1 MSNSFKTVKDIV
13 EQEKNLGDFL
23 LNASLYLAH
32 KNKPFKSETL
42 EEHINLV
49 NKHFVLLVESSQ
61 LDGIIDKLIL
71 DFLLL
76 NKVDNQKLELLGDFL
91 KTIFSRTVIFHDYG
105 KINPNFQGNKDKMDN
120 DVFKSKIISNYIL
133 QTHHSKLGAYI
144 YLVQHFKET
153 LLSGLKPSEQ
163 QICLLFAVFFSYSI
177 IKHHSSK
184 LDTVDSKNIAFDKEE
199 LEAMKVYLKNYQI
212 DIPSQLKVLESK
224 IFSSIQLENKIFK
237 PFEAEKIIGKFPLYA
252 LTRLNFSL
260 LTASDYLATSE
271 YMNQKTLESLG
282 LIDKTLRE
290 KIIHAAEN
298 SYSYNREAYQ
308 LAESDFVTLNPKER
322 TGDNLNII
330 RQNMGIEVLRSIRK
344 HADKRLFYLEAP
356 TGSGKT
362 NLSMLVTAE
371 LLKANEEINK
381 VFYVFPFTTLITQTH
396 KAILKTLNLSENEVS
411 LLHSKAG
418 FQTNNEDDD
427 YGDKKKDYLNN
438 LFVHYPVCLL
448 THIRFFDILKTNEK
462 ETNYLLHRLANS
474 IVILDELQ
482 SYPPQHW
489 DKMLYFIQNFAE
501 SFNIKFV
508 LMSATL
514 PRIDKLN
521 LPIVNK
527 PEFTDLLPDAKQYFR
542 NANFADRVNFRFDY
556 RDATLKID
564 ELAEI
569 VLEKSAEYL
578 AKNDKK
584 GVFTI
589 IEFIF
594 KKSATEFE
602 ETIRGRFFDEDCIFV
617 LSGTILESR
626 RREIIN
632 FLKNENNRDK
642 KVLLITTQ
650 VVEAGVDIDMDLGF
664 KNVSL
669 IDSDEQLAGR
679 VNRNVKKEPCDVYLF
694 QMNKAGIIYKNDKRY
709 IVTRDSISKEV
720 HEEILKRKDFDK
732 LYELVIKQIDK
743 VNGFNEM
750 QNFGNTY
757 HQFIKKLDYKSV
769 HDKFQ
774 LIESKNLS
782 IFVPLCLPI
791 EVSDENDGF
800 EKIFS
805 ENELNFLIQNGIQS
819 EHREINGEKVW
830 DLYLFLIKN
839 KTDDF
844 IKQTI
849 EKKIISGI
857 ISKFTFSV
865 FLTDKIKLDLETFS
879 NPEKQFDDYFYLEH
893 HAKIYDYKK
902 GLVESKIESS
912 ENYIL

>member
-1 MSNSFKTVKDIV
+1 MSNSFKKIKDIV
-13 EQEKNLGDFL
+13 EQERNLGDFL
-23 LNASLYLAH
+23 LDASLYLAH
-32 KNKPFKSETL
+32 KNIPFESETL
-42 EEHINLV
+42 EEHISLV

-61 LDGIIDKLIL
+61 LDCVIDKLIS
-71 DFLLL
+71 DFLIT
-76 NKVDNQKLELLGDFL
+76 NKVDNQRVELLGDFL
-91 KTIFSRTVIFHDYG
+91 KMIFAKTIIFHDYG

-120 DVFKSKIISNYIL
+120 DVFKSKMIPNYIL

-144 YLVQHFKET
+144 YLVKHFKDT
-153 LLSGLKPSEQ
+153 ILSGLKPSEQ
-163 QICLLFAVFFSYSI
+163 QICLLFTLFLSYSI
-177 IKHHSSK
+177 LKHHSSK
-184 LDTVDSKNIAFDKEE
+184 LEFINSKNIAFDKEE
-199 LEAMKVYLKNYQI
+199 LEAMTVYLKNYQI
-212 DIPSQLKVLESK
+212 EIPAQLKVLESDV
-224 IFSSIQLENKIFK
+224 FSSVQLENKIFK
-237 PFEAEKIIGKFPLYA
+237 PFTEHKIIGDFPLYA

-271 YMNQKTLESLG
+271 YMNQKPLESLG
-282 LIDKTLRE
+282 LIDEELRN
-290 KIIHAAEN
+290 KIILAAET
-298 SYSYNREAYQ
+298 SHSYNQKAYQ
-308 LAESDFVTLNPKER
+308 LAISDFVTHNPEER
-322 TGDNLNII
+322 TSENLNII
-330 RQNMGIEVLRSIRK
+330 RQNMAVEVLRSVRE
-344 HADKRLFYLEAP
+344 HTDKRLFYLEAP
-356 TGSGKT
+356 TGGGKT
-362 NLSMLVTAE
+362 NLSMLITAE
-371 LLKANEEINK
+371 LLKANKEINK

-418 FQTNNEDDD
+418 FQTTEEDDD

-482 SYPPQHW
+482 SYPPHHW
-489 DKMLYFIQNFAE
+489 DKMLYFIQNYAE

-521 LPIVNK
+521 LPIANK
-527 PEFTDLLPDAKQYFR
+527 PEFIDLLPNAKQYFR
-542 NANFADRVNFRFDY
+542 NANFADRVNFKFDY
-556 RDATLKID
+556 RDSTLEID

-569 VLEKSAEYL
+569 VLAKSEEYL
-578 AKNDKK
+578 TKNNKK

-602 ETIRGRFFDEDCIFV
+602 EAINGRFFDEGCIFV

-632 FLKNENNRDK
+632 FLKNEKNRDK

-694 QMNKAGIIYKNDKRY
+694 QKDKPGILYQKDKRY
-709 IVTRDSISKEV
+709 SVARDNISSDEHHK
-720 HEEILKRKDFDK
+720 ILKFKKFEQ
-732 LYELVIKQIDK
+732 LYDLVFPKIDWQNKTEHIK
-743 VNGFNEM
+743 NFNSYLSEI
-750 QNFGNTY
+750 QR
-757 HQFIKKLDYKSV
+757 LDYYRV
-769 HDKFQ
+769 YNDFQ
-774 LIESKNLS
+774 IIENQNLS
-782 IFVPLCLPI
+782 VFIPICLPI
-791 EVSDENDGF
+791 KVVDEQGNFD
-800 EKIFS
+800 EKIFNDNEIIFLG
-805 ENELNFLIQNGIQS
+805 ENNVEIQNG
-819 EHREINGEKVW
+819 EIDGKSVW
-830 DLYLFLIKN
+830 AVYFNMINNKN
-839 KTDDF
+839 KDF
-844 IKQTI
+844 IKGKI
-849 EKKIISGI
+849 DSKIITGI

-865 FLTDKIKLDLETFS
+865 FYSPKIKTDLL
-879 NPEKQFDDYFYLEH
+879 FYTNKDLNF
-893 HAKIYDYKK
+893 
-902 GLVESKIESS
+902 
-912 ENYIL
+912 ENYLYLQNYSDCYTLERGLIEKRLNDSANFIL

>member
-1 MSNSFKTVKDIV
+1 MRPIKILIQNALRVEDIIPNS
-13 EQEKNLGDFL
+13 E
-23 LNASLYLAH
+23 SYLAH
-32 KNKPFKSETL
+32 IPPPNTSIE
-42 EEHINLV
+42 
-49 NKHFVLLVESSQ
+49 VESLSKHLKLVFDNFVRNTEENN
-61 LDGIIDKLIL
+61 LDNIIDKLIVKIIENESFIES
-71 DFLLL
+71 DFCKEYLKQLFVDIIVFHDFG
-76 NKVDNQKLELLGDFL
+76 KVNENFQVDRMKNSFFKNV
-91 KTIFSRTVIFHDYG
+91 KTILYPSYG
-105 KINPNFQGNKDKMDN
+105 
-120 DVFKSKIISNYIL
+120 
-133 QTHHSKLGAYI
+133 HSELGTYI
-144 YLVQHFKET
+144 YLVHHLERINLF
-153 LLSGLKPSEQ
+153 SGLNDDEKVFLSLMAFLFANSINLHHSPQLKEPITRLKKSVFITQFDKLQKYIDLYKITHSGLTTGYFENLKEVVESIEIKAQ
-163 QICLLFAVFFSYSI
+163 QI
-177 IKHHSSK
+177 
-184 LDTVDSKNIAFDKEE
+184 
-199 LEAMKVYLKNYQI
+199 
-212 DIPSQLKVLESK
+212 
-224 IFSSIQLENKIFK
+224 
-237 PFEAEKIIGKFPLYA
+237 FPLYA

-271 YMNQKTLESLG
+271 YMNQKPLESLG
-282 LIDKTLRE
+282 LIDEELRN
-290 KIIHAAEN
+290 KIIFAAEN
-298 SYSYNREAYQ
+298 SHNYNKKAYQ
-308 LAESDFVTLNPKER
+308 LAVSDFVTHNPEER
-322 TGDNLNII
+322 TAENLNII
-330 RQNMGIEVLRSIRK
+330 RQNMAVEVIRSIQTN
-344 HADKRLFYLEAP
+344 AYKRLFYLEAP
-356 TGSGKT
+356 TGGGKT
-362 NLSMLVTAE
+362 NLSMLITAE
-371 LLKANEEINK
+371 LLKANQEINK

-396 KAILKTLNLSENEVS
+396 KAIIQTLNLSENEVS

-418 FQTNNEDDD
+418 FQTTEEDDD

-482 SYPPQHW
+482 SYPPHHW
-489 DKMLYFIQNFAE
+489 DKMLYFIQNYAE

-514 PRIDKLN
+514 PRIDRLN
-521 LPIVNK
+521 LPITNK
-527 PEFTDLLPDAKQYFR
+527 PEFTDLLPNAKKYFR
-542 NANFADRVNFRFDY
+542 NANFADRVNFKFDY
-556 RDATLKID
+556 RDSTLEID
-564 ELAEI
+564 KLAEI
-569 VLEKSAEYL
+569 VLEKSEEYL
-578 AKNDKK
+578 TKNNKK

-602 ETIRGRFFDEDCIFV
+602 EAINGRFFDEGCIFV

-632 FLKNENNRDK
+632 FLKNEKNRDK

-720 HEEILKRKDFDK
+720 HEEILKKKDFDK
-732 LYELVIKQIDK
+732 LYELVLKQIDR

-757 HQFIKKLDYKSV
+757 LQFIKELEYKNV
-769 HDKFQ
+769 HEKFQ
-774 LIESKNLS
+774 LIESRNLS
-782 IFVPLCLPI
+782 IFVPLRLPV
-791 EVSDENDGF
+791 EVPDEKDSF

-805 ENELNFLIQNGIQS
+805 ENELKFLKQNHVEVENG
-819 EHREINGEKVW
+819 EIDGEKVW
-830 DLYLFLIKN
+830 NLYLFLIKN
-839 KTDDF
+839 KNDDY
-844 IKQTI
+844 IKQSI
-849 EKKIISGI
+849 EKKVISGI

-865 FLTDKIKLDLETFS
+865 FLTDKIKQDLVFFS
-879 NPEKQFDDYFYLEH
+879 NDEKQFDDYFYLEH
-893 HAKIYDYKK
+893 HANAKIYDYKK